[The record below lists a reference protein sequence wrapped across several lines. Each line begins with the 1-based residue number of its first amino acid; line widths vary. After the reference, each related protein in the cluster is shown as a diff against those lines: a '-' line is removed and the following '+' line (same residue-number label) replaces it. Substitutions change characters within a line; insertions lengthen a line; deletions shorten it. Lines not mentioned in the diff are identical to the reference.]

1 MDYTVSNVNNLGK
14 NFVKPPTT
22 ASERATVDYDAFLN
36 LLVAQL
42 KNQDPTEPTDPG
54 QLMAQL
60 ASFSSVEQ
68 QIQTNSKLDSLVQS
82 NVLGQASSL
91 IGKTATSFDGASTG
105 VIISITLLDGEVTA
119 LLSDGSNIAIN
130 NGVVISQ

>member
-1 MDYTVSNVNNLGK
+1 MADTVSNVSNVGQN
-14 NFVKPPTT
+14 VVRAPTT
-22 ASERATVDYDAFLN
+22 AAGRATVDYDAFLN

-82 NVLGQASSL
+82 NILGQASSL
-91 IGKTATSFDGASTG
+91 IGKTATSFDGANTG
-105 VIISITLLDGEVTA
+105 VITSITLLDGEVTA